1 MQQILSCGFTSAR
14 VDILCMFA
22 KFFKSLRENTSK
34 EVQVLSRFLARDVQS
49 VTGKNLQLL
58 LDLTGLN
65 PWTASQARLRDVL
78 VAEEAVEVPAQDTWR
93 VPYLYSLLSQR
104 GEAKILAS
112 EELVEELTD
121 LINSLVAN

>member
-1 MQQILSCGFTSAR
+1 MQQVLSCGFTSAM
-14 VDILCMFA
+14 VDILCRFA
-22 KFFKSLRENTSK
+22 KFFQSLRKSTSK

-58 LDLTGLN
+58 LELSGLN

-78 VAEEAVEVPAQDTWR
+78 VAQEAVEVPAQDTWR
-93 VPYLYSLLSQR
+93 VPYLCSLLSQR
-104 GEAKILAS
+104 GEAKVLGL

-121 LINSLVAN
+121 LINSLVSN